1 MVLSQ
6 RERHVPRACT
16 GFCGDRNGAR
26 RPVPLLAG
34 LAFESRRS
42 AASDLVERHLHVLK
56 RIFGFLFVIASLIV
70 SGVPLAHAGEPTA
83 LELVKHYDEVMS
95 PITFDALMTM
105 VAHRQDGTTRSYKFR
120 GLKSGNDKVRAWFF
134 EPAAAKGQE
143 MLRVGD
149 NMWVYMPNLKRSIR
163 IAARESFQGG
173 DFNNGDIL
181 RVNYVV
187 DYNAKLVASDDAAL
201 WTLDLAVKT
210 KEATYD
216 RVKLWMSKNKRMPV
230 RAEYYAAS
238 GKLLRS
244 AKFED
249 VKTFRGFERP
259 SRIMMRNE
267 LATQRF
273 SELTM
278 LDIKINVE
286 TPPQKFVIDDLGR

>member
-1 MVLSQ
+1 M
-6 RERHVPRACT
+6 
-16 GFCGDRNGAR
+16 
-26 RPVPLLAG
+26 
-34 LAFESRRS
+34 
-42 AASDLVERHLHVLK
+42 LK
-56 RIFGFLFVIASLIV
+56 RIFGFLFVTASLIV
-70 SGVPLAHAGEPTA
+70 SGIPLAYAGEPSA
-83 LELVKHYDEVMS
+83 LDLVKHYDEVMS
-95 PITFDALMTM
+95 PATFDALMTM

-181 RVNYVV
+181 RVNYVA
-187 DYNAKLVASDDAAL
+187 DYNAKLVMSDNSSL
-201 WTLDLAVKT
+201 WGLELTAKT

-216 RVKLWMSKNKRMPV
+216 RIKLWMSKSKRLPV

-249 VKTFRGFERP
+249 IKNFRGFERP
-259 SRIMMRNE
+259 SHITMRNE

-278 LDIKINVE
+278 LDVKINVE
-286 TPPQKFVIDDLGR
+286 APPQKFVLDDLGR